1 VEKETIVQ
9 TLDTTIGTVASK
21 ATYTGA
27 GMTISGWLL
36 SSEAAVLIGIVLGV
50 AGFAVNWFY
59 KHRED
64 KRRQAEYEARM
75 GQIK

>member
-1 VEKETIVQ
+1 MEKETIVQ
-9 TLDTTIGTVASK
+9 TLDATIGTAASK
-21 ATYTGA
+21 ATYAGA

-36 SSEAAVLIGIVLGV
+36 SSEAAILIGIVVGV

-64 KRRQAEYEARM
+64 KRQQAEHEARM
-75 GQIK
+75 SQIK